1 MLQAPKKT
9 AAPTPQNNPP
19 LLPPPEP
26 LRSSTASALPNWGQP
41 LSDCTIFFAA
51 HPGPRCRLTRQ
62 RAENRVPALESHDQA
77 PSARWS
83 PTWWGR
89 GWGREAGSLCFPSS
103 PPSSRGGSGASR
115 AQPVP
120 GSEGPGCAR
129 GAQEIAWPGCRRPR
143 KPLPRSLARR
153 LALQPWL
160 KTHRREHGARSQKL
174 VMSSVQREPHLLFF

>member
-51 HPGPRCRLTRQ
+51 HPVPRCRLTRQ
-62 RAENRVPALESHDQA
+62 RAENRVPALESRDQGSQRA
-77 PSARWS
+77 VVADVMGARVGEGGRAS
-83 PTWWGR
+83 PLPLL
-89 GWGREAGSLCFPSS
+89 ASF
-103 PPSSRGGSGASR
+103 SSRGGSGASQAR
-115 AQPVP
+115 PVL

-129 GAQEIAWPGCRRPR
+129 AAQGIAWPGCGRQR
-143 KPLPRSLARR
+143 KPLPRSLSRSASGAAA
-153 LALQPWL
+153 LAKNPQTRTRSAQP
-160 KTHRREHGARSQKL
+160 KASDVIRAT
-174 VMSSVQREPHLLFF
+174 